1 MGKFQ
6 QARVQFMAD
15 KLPPYRPV
23 GEDDYGR
30 RKFMQT
36 SLAMIG
42 GAGFA
47 TTLGSLYSRV
57 RADDTKT
64 PPKEGYKPGKNES
77 SVKTGEFFFPRLK
90 FHVRDRKM
98 DIWDVGPSG
107 DVILRRKLTEL
118 TNMNVSQEPVV
129 VELDDLEKMSKY
141 PYVFMTSES
150 EFDLEPKHAENLREF
165 LLRGGFIHADE
176 CCHPTTKGQI
186 YKSDFTGENFEFKV
200 REGQKKSGI
209 DGDRFFM
216 DYVRIINSLFP
227 DNPMRRIPDNHEIYR
242 CYFNFPKGCPVMQ
255 GVDHGAWGL
264 FEKGTGR
271 LMTIATPGDL
281 HCGWMSRYWSQEKNM
296 EGIKMG
302 INVLMYYLT
311 H

>member
-1 MGKFQ
+1 
-6 QARVQFMAD
+6 MA
-15 KLPPYRPV
+15 KTHPAYRPV

-30 RKFMQT
+30 RDFLNM
-36 SLAMIG
+36 SVAMIG

-47 TTLGSLYSRV
+47 TTLGSLFSKV
-57 RADDTKT
+57 RADEET
-64 PPKEGYKPGKNES
+64 PAPKGGAYKSGKNET
-77 SVKTGEFFFPRLK
+77 VKTGEFFFPRLK

-118 TNMNVSQEPVV
+118 TNINVSQEPVV
-129 VELDDLEKMSKY
+129 VELDDLDKMSKY

-150 EFDLEPKHAENLREF
+150 EFDLDPKHADNLREF

-176 CCHPTTKGQI
+176 CCHPTTKGTI
-186 YKSDFTGENFEFKV
+186 HRSDIGENFEYKV
-200 REGQKKSGI
+200 REKTKTGI

-216 DYVRIINSLFP
+216 DYVRIVNSLFP

-271 LMTIATPGDL
+271 LMTVATPGDI
-281 HCGWMSRYWSQEKNM
+281 HCGWMSRYWSPEKNL
-296 EGIKMG
+296 ESIKMG

>member
-1 MGKFQ
+1 M
-6 QARVQFMAD
+6 ARTP
-15 KLPPYRPV
+15 PPYRPV

-30 RKFMQT
+30 RDFMR
-36 SLAMIG
+36 SAVAMIG
-42 GAGFA
+42 GAAFSS
-47 TTLGSLYSRV
+47 TLGALLMKV
-57 RADDTKT
+57 KADEDTS
-64 PPKEGYKPGKNES
+64 PKEGAYRTGKSEPT
-77 SVKTGEFFFPRLK
+77 VKTGEFFFPRLK
-90 FHVRDRKM
+90 FHVKDRKL

-107 DVILRRKLTEL
+107 DVILRRKLAEL
-118 TNMNVSQEPVV
+118 TNINVSQEPVV
-129 VELDDLEKMSKY
+129 VELDDLDKMAKY

-165 LLRGGFIHADE
+165 LMRGGFVHADD
-176 CCHPTTKGQI
+176 CCHPSTKGGI
-186 YKSDFTGENFEFKV
+186 FKTDIGENFEYKI
-200 REGQKKSGI
+200 RHGKGGI

-242 CYFNFPKGCPVMQ
+242 CYFNFPGGCPVMQ

-281 HCGWMSRYWSQEKNM
+281 HCGWMSRYWSPEKNLN
-296 EGIKMG
+296 GIKMG

>member
-1 MGKFQ
+1 
-6 QARVQFMAD
+6 MA
-15 KLPPYRPV
+15 KVHPAYKPV
-23 GEDDYGR
+23 IEDDYGR
-30 RKFMQT
+30 RTFLKT
-36 SLAMIG
+36 TVAAIG

-47 TTLGSLYSRV
+47 TTLGSLFSQMH
-57 RADDTKT
+57 ADEKA
-64 PPKEGYKPGKNES
+64 PAGGAGKSGKDETT
-77 SVKTGEFFFPRLK
+77 VKTGELFFPRLK

-118 TNMNVSQEPVV
+118 TNINVSQEPVV
-129 VELDDLEKMSKY
+129 VELDDLDKMSKY

-150 EFDLEPKHAENLREF
+150 EFDLQSKHAENLREF
-165 LLRGGFIHADE
+165 LLRGGFIHADD
-176 CCHPTTKGQI
+176 CCHPNVKGGI
-186 YKSDFTGENFEFKV
+186 LRSDMGGENFDFKV
-200 REGQKKSGI
+200 REGQKAGP

-216 DYVRIINSLFP
+216 DYVRIINQLFP

-281 HCGWMSRYWSQEKNM
+281 HCGWMSRYWSPEKNL
-296 EGIKMG
+296 ESIKMG

>member
-1 MGKFQ
+1 MP
-6 QARVQFMAD
+6 
-15 KLPPYRPV
+15 KLHPAYKPV

-30 RKFMQT
+30 RKFLQ
-36 SLAMIG
+36 SSVAMVG

-47 TTLGSLYSRV
+47 TTLGALFTKLQAAEEDAPTTTKPY
-57 RADDTKT
+57 RA
-64 PPKEGYKPGKNES
+64 GKNES
-77 SVKTGEFFFPRLK
+77 AVKTGEFFFPRLK
-90 FHVRDRKM
+90 FHVRDHSK

-107 DVILRRKLTEL
+107 DEILRRKLSEL
-118 TNMNVSQEPVV
+118 TNINCSQDAVV

-141 PYVFMTSES
+141 PYVFMTSET

-165 LLRGGFIHADE
+165 LLRGGFIHADD
-176 CCHPTTKGQI
+176 CCHPNLKGRVV
-186 YKSDFTGENFEFKV
+186 KSDLGDNFEYKV
-200 REGQKKSGI
+200 REGTNTGV

-216 DYVRIINSLFP
+216 DYCRIIGQLFP
-227 DNPMRRIPDNHEIYR
+227 DNPMRRIPDNHELHH
-242 CYFNFPKGCPVMQ
+242 CYFNYNKCPVMQ

-271 LMTIATPGDL
+271 LMTVATPGDL
-281 HCGWMSRYWSQEKNM
+281 HCGWMSRYWAPEKNLD
-296 EGIKMG
+296 GIKMG

>member
-1 MGKFQ
+1 
-6 QARVQFMAD
+6 MA
-15 KLPPYRPV
+15 KSLPAYKPV
-23 GEDDYGR
+23 VEDDYGR
-30 RKFMQT
+30 RSFLRST
-36 SLAMIG
+36 VAMIG

-47 TTLGSLYSRV
+47 TTLGSLFSQLH
-57 RADDTKT
+57 ADEPSD
-64 PPKEGYKPGKNES
+64 KENAGKAGKNEAT
-77 SVKTGEFFFPRLK
+77 VKTGEFFFPRLK

-107 DVILRRKLTEL
+107 DVILRKKLSEL
-118 TNMNVSQEPVV
+118 TNINVSQEPVV
-129 VELDDLEKMSKY
+129 VELDDLDKMSKY

-150 EFDLEPKHAENLREF
+150 EFDLSPKHAENLREF
-165 LLRGGFIHADE
+165 LLRGGFIHADD
-176 CCHPTTKGQI
+176 CCHPNVKGGI
-186 YKSDFTGENFEFKV
+186 LRSDMANENFEFKV
-200 REGQKKSGI
+200 REGQKSGP

-216 DYVRIINSLFP
+216 DYVRIINQLFP
-227 DNPMRRIPDNHEIYR
+227 DNPMRRIPDNHELYR
-242 CYFNFPKGCPVMQ
+242 CYFNFPKGCPIMQ

-281 HCGWMSRYWSQEKNM
+281 HCGWMSRYWSPEKNM
-296 EGIKMG
+296 ESIKMG